1 MLPTSIP
8 QIDSRRLLPAY
19 DRGKVVRELSLSGA
33 GLQGH
38 SSGSHSK
45 SRSGSVRV
53 FVSASTRCFAE
64 LDFWQALDQIRDL
77 EFDRV
82 EIWMDESGALK
93 PSQLAADP
101 DEFLRRLREQTRL
114 SPIAFSFA
122 HDIDEATFKSICK
135 VAKALRVTQFIVP
148 SSPLGTPFNLEIDRL
163 KSLVAI
169 ASADGIRVAIKTQA
183 GHLSGDAYT
192 AVELCQAV
200 DKLGISFDPSYFL
213 DPKSADNV
221 MQMVAPHTLHVHLRD
236 STAQQ
241 VQVQVGLGEIDYSTL
256 IEHLERFHYAR
267 ALSIEILPEHMELQQ
282 RPLELRKLRM
292 LLESLL

>member
-1 MLPTSIP
+1 MDERQNCLADAFHV
-8 QIDSRRLLPAY
+8 QAARA
-19 DRGKVVRELSLSGA
+19 
-33 GLQGH
+33 QG
-38 SSGSHSK
+38 K

-53 FVSASTRCFAE
+53 FVAASTRCFAE

-82 EIWMDESGALK
+82 EVWLDENGALK
-93 PSQLAADP
+93 PSVLADDP
-101 DEFLRRLREQTRL
+101 DEFIRRLREQFRL

-122 HDIDEATFKSICK
+122 HDVDQDTFQAICK
-135 VAKALRVTQFIVP
+135 IAKALRVTQFIVP

-163 KSLVAI
+163 RVLVNT
-169 ASADGIRVAIKTQA
+169 ASADGIRVAIKTQS
-183 GHLSGDAYT
+183 GRLSGDAYT

-200 DKLGISFDPSYFL
+200 DKLGIAFDPSYFL
-213 DPKSADNV
+213 DAKSKGTV
-221 MQMVAPHTLHVHLRD
+221 TGMVAPYTLHMHLRD

-241 VQVQVGLGEIDYSTL
+241 VQVQVGLGEIDYSEL
-256 IEHLERFHYAR
+256 VEQLNRCQYAR
-267 ALSIEILPEHMELQQ
+267 ALSIEILPEQMELQQ